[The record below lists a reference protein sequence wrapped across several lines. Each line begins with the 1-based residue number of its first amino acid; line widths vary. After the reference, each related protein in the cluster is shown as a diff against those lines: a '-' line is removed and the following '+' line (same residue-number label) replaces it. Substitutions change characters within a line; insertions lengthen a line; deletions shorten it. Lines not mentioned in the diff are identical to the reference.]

1 MSISSQPTE
10 CPVIDPE
17 ANIIAWAPVDPEKDM
32 PSFREQQEIH
42 KDIAVMRALDDHI
55 EEPVEAEEAWAA
67 AEDTSPQYINGFYVF
82 TLVGRCRSC
91 PSALRSNTQD
101 RRCGGGVPFPSS
113 SGMNSLRQEPGIVR
127 LAPVD

>member
-1 MSISSQPTE
+1 MSISWQPTE

-67 AEDTSPQYINGFYVF
+67 AEDTSPQYPNGFYVF

-91 PSALRSNTQD
+91 PNVSRSYTED
-101 RRCGGGVPFPSS
+101 RRRGGGVPFRSS
-113 SGMNSLRQEPGIVR
+113 SGTNSLRQEPGIVR
-127 LAPVD
+127 WAPVH